1 MSTQAKTKSK
11 SQKNNGASS
20 IVWFEIPADN
30 VERARTFYG
39 KLFGWKITEFAG
51 AKKPYWHIDTGG
63 DDDTPDGGMMERQ
76 GPGHNITNYV
86 GVPSVDRAAAKVEK
100 LGGKICMEKTAVP
113 EMGYFVICQDTESNS
128 LLSGN
133 RTRRR
138 NSCPEGNRSFVA
150 GLKTETKSTET
161 KI

>member
-1 MSTQAKTKSK
+1 MSKETKTKSE
-11 SQKNNGASS
+11 SGKNNGTSS

-51 AKKPYWHIDTGG
+51 AKRPYWHIDTGG

-113 EMGYFVICQDTESNS
+113 EMGYFVVCKDTENNMFA
-128 LLSGN
+128 LWEQN
-133 RTRRR
+133 
-138 NSCPEGNRSFVA
+138 EKA
-150 GLKTETKSTET
+150 K
-161 KI
+161 